1 MLWLMAHMMIMS
13 HDDDDDDD
21 HMINHSRLFLLGS
34 IYHSRLFLLGSAR
47 HARPQHM
54 RPGGRIA
61 A

>member
-1 MLWLMAHMMIMS
+1 LC
-13 HDDDDDDD
+13 
-21 HMINHSRLFLLGS
+21 LLGS
-34 IYHSRLFLLGSAR
+34 IYHSRLCLLGSAR